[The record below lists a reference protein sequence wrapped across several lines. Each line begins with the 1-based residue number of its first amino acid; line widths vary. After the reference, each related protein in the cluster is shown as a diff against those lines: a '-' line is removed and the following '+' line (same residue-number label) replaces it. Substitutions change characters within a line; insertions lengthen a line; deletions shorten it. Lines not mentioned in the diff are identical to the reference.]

1 MRYIF
6 ELNHPKH
13 YYQFKYIMQAL
24 GAKGHEVKVLARD
37 KDVLLQVLQ
46 TEGVEYEIF
55 GLHRKSLAA
64 KVFATP
70 QLILN
75 YLRIASHWKPDVIV
89 SKASFYGCLVAKL
102 CGAKSVIF
110 PDSEV
115 VKVTNRYVVPLA
127 DKVVTPA
134 TFGLD
139 YGAKHVRI
147 KGVFEDCYLA
157 PSVFQPEPQIGT
169 ELSDNGKKPY
179 AVLRFVGWYANHDV
193 KNSGFSLDEKKLLL
207 ATIEPYMRVYISS
220 EKPLPHELEQYRLPT
235 PANKIHSVLAYADLY
250 LGDSQTM
257 ATEAALLGAPAIRS
271 NSFVGPNDMTNFKVL
286 EEKYGLLRNI
296 RQFADVLPVVRDFAE
311 HSRKQEWLR
320 KKDEYYSAVGDA
332 NKDITD
338 MLLSMKSGK

>member
-13 YYQFKYIMQAL
+13 YYQFKYVMLAL
-24 GAKGHEVKVLARD
+24 VAKGHEVKVLARD

-46 TEGVEYEIF
+46 TEGVEYEVF
-55 GLHRKSLAA
+55 GLHRKSMAA
-64 KVFATP
+64 KIFATP
-70 QLILN
+70 QLVLS
-75 YLRIASHWKPDVIV
+75 YWRIARRWKPDVIV

-102 CGAKSVIF
+102 VGAKSVIF

-127 DKVVTPA
+127 TMVVTPA

-139 YGAKHVRI
+139 YGTKHVRI
-147 KGVFEDCYLA
+147 KGVFEDCYLS
-157 PSVFQPEPQIGT
+157 PSVFKPEPAIGDV
-169 ELSDNGKKPY
+169 LSDNGSKSY
-179 AVLRFVGWYANHDV
+179 AVFRFVGWFANHDV
-193 KNSGFSLDEKKLLL
+193 KNSGFTLDEKKQLI
-207 ATIEPYMRVYISS
+207 AAVAPNMRVYISS
-220 EKPLPHELEQYRLPT
+220 EKALPAELEQYRLPT
-235 PANKIHSVLAYADLY
+235 PANKIHSVLAYASLY

-296 RQFADVLPVVRDFAE
+296 RRFEDLLPVVRDFAE
-311 HSRKQEWLR
+311 HSRKAEWVR
-320 KKDEYYSAVGDA
+320 KKDEYYSAVGDV
-332 NKDITD
+332 NKHITE
-338 MLLSMKSGK
+338 LLERI